1 MGKQTAQGTRWESRI
16 VNGVK
21 MRTTRPA
28 SRLAKAGQ
36 KDEADVRIPGIK
48 MRPMVA
54 WERWVGKKGDDRNR
68 RRAVRMVTITEAHF
82 FELIDKDEKAEYGYW
97 VQCKSTQSLSLSRTM
112 EGLQTWVS
120 KNTPQA

>member
-1 MGKQTAQGTRWESRI
+1 
-16 VNGVK
+16 
-21 MRTTRPA
+21 
-28 SRLAKAGQ
+28 
-36 KDEADVRIPGIK
+36 
-48 MRPMVA
+48 
-54 WERWVGKKGDDRNR
+54 
-68 RRAVRMVTITEAHF
+68 MVTITEAHF